1 MRFFC
6 TCDCRKTAS
15 ALADATAAID
25 RLQRQ
30 YQELDGL
37 YSRLQGRYARTFRGD
52 PSPEA
57 PAAEAGNGSASP
69 TRGNPQ
75 ALELLRKRRS
85 HVPIGNG

>member
-6 TCDCRKTAS
+6 TCDCRRTATE
-15 ALADATAAID
+15 LANATAAIE

-69 TRGNPQ
+69 RGNPQ
-75 ALELLRKRRS
+75 ALELLQKRRS
-85 HVPIGNG
+85 RVPIGNG